1 VIKRAALLTH
11 PRGREAAEL
20 AGRIETAFRAAG
32 VRVERTQRAHG
43 KDRQLAPGVDLL
55 VAVGG
60 DGTVLRAQRMA
71 VETRVPVLGVGA
83 GRLGFLA
90 EVTPEELDGAIA
102 CLLRGEYRIEH
113 RRLLDV
119 IHDRGDKR
127 LATYAA
133 LNDAVL
139 ARGRSPRSLWISV
152 SVDGAHMANHVADGL
167 IAATAT
173 GSTAYSL
180 AAGGPIV
187 SPELAHIVLTP
198 IAAHLSVVQS
208 VIVPGESRV
217 EMALVRSQDAA
228 LTVDGQVDVTV
239 SYGDRVTVTNS
250 ETTAQFVRFT
260 PPSQFYTELVPR
272 LQHNLER
279 TRGPSGTDVEPPK
292 P

>member
-1 VIKRAALLTH
+1 
-11 PRGREAAEL
+11 
-20 AGRIETAFRAAG
+20 
-32 VRVERTQRAHG
+32 VE
-43 KDRQLAPGVDLL
+43 K
-55 VAVGG
+55 
-60 DGTVLRAQRMA
+60 
-71 VETRVPVLGVGA
+71 RVPVLGVGA

-102 CLLRGEYRIEH
+102 CMLRGEYRIEH

-119 IHDRGDKR
+119 IHDRGKKR
-127 LATYAA
+127 LATYTA

-152 SVDGAHMANHVADGL
+152 RVDGAHMANHVADGL

-180 AAGGPIV
+180 AAGGPIL

-208 VIVPGESRV
+208 VVVPGEARI
-217 EMALVRSQDAA
+217 ELALVRSQDAA
-228 LTVDGQVDVTV
+228 LTVDGQVDATV
-239 SYGDRVTVTNS
+239 SYGDTVTVTNS

-260 PPSQFYTELVPR
+260 PPSQFYTELVAR

-279 TRGPSGTDVEPPK
+279 TRGPSGTDVESPK
-292 P
+292 R